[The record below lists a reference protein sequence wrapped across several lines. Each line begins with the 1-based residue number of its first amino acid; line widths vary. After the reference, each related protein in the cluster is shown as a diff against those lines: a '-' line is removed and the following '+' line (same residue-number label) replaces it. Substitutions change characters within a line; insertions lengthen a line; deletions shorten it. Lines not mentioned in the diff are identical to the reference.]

1 MKRINPF
8 RKIYDIC
15 DNGDVEYKYNNI
27 PTFPRYIDIEIT
39 NHCNYKCLMC
49 PVGTGSINR
58 NQGFMSDEIYE
69 RILNEIKEFKTP
81 LRFIRWGEPTL
92 NKNFIEY
99 IKMAKD
105 LGIICHFNTNGS
117 LLTKEQFNEL
127 VDIEL
132 DSIKF
137 SFQGVD
143 KKGYTE
149 MRNNDYFSELLDKI
163 KILYDIRGDK
173 AYPYIHASTTITYET
188 AEQVKKFK
196 AEVEKFTD
204 LVTVGR
210 TMLSHIDISRIKLEE
225 KDKNMLIKLKNE
237 ESVVKQ
243 HPKCCPEVFD
253 KLSINWDGSVSA
265 CCGDYDNKMIIGNI
279 KDNTLLEIWNSNKMN
294 AYRKILSEKR
304 YDELE
309 LCKGCYDYMEL
320 QTTGLQNIKNE

>member
-8 RKIYDIC
+8 KSVYDIC
-15 DNGDVEYKYNNI
+15 DNGDIEYKANNV
-27 PTFPRYIDIEIT
+27 PVFARYIDIEVT
-39 NHCNYKCLMC
+39 NNCNYKCLMC

-58 NQGFMSDEIYE
+58 KQGFMNEYVYDK
-69 RILNEIKEFKTP
+69 ILNEIKEYKTP

-92 NKNFIEY
+92 HMNFIEY
-99 IKMAKD
+99 IKIAKD

-117 LLTKEQFNEL
+117 LFSKKQFNEI

-143 KKGYTE
+143 KKSYSE
-149 MRNNDYFSELLDKI
+149 MRNTDYFSELLDKI
-163 KILYDIRGDK
+163 KMLYDIRGDK
-173 AYPYIHASTTITYET
+173 AYPYIHVSTTITYET
-188 AEQVKKFK
+188 EEQVKKFK
-196 AEVEKFTD
+196 KEVEKYAD

-210 TMLSHIDISRIKLEE
+210 TILDYIDLNRVKLEE
-225 KDKNMLIKLKNE
+225 KDKNMIIRLKGE
-237 ESVVKQ
+237 ESVIKQ

-294 AYRKILSEKR
+294 SYRKILSEKR

-309 LCKGCYDYMEL
+309 LCKVCYDYMEL
-320 QTTGLQNIKNE
+320 QASGLQNV